1 MNLIDYFNFKI
12 FLILLCVMKKN
23 SINVNII
30 KEMIFN
36 YLIKNNFY

>member
-1 MNLIDYFNFKI
+1 MNLFDYFNFKI
-12 FLILLCVMKKN
+12 FLIFLCFMKKN

-36 YLIKNNFY
+36 YLITKNFY